1 MSYHLCCLLLIFS
14 TKVERSLECWS
25 SGIFV
30 KPQKKF
36 TKKKTQARMNNWLK
50 SILRMRPKDWDP
62 IIQQIKPFEGEDWD
76 EEPSYLAYNRE
87 NAFIPSPVK
96 SLADGVAGPSN
107 WDEEYEARAAAFLE
121 EVEEV
126 EEDSSEGALD

>member
-1 MSYHLCCLLLIFS
+1 LS
-14 TKVERSLECWS
+14 TKVERSLECWY
-25 SGIFV
+25 SGIFI

-36 TKKKTQARMNNWLK
+36 MKKKTQARLNNWLK
-50 SILRMRPKDWDP
+50 SILRMRPKDWEP

-96 SLADGVAGPSN
+96 SLAGGAPGPSN
-107 WDEEYEARAAAFLE
+107 WDDEYEARAAAFLE
-121 EVEEV
+121 EVEEIEEV